1 MKNFNKY
8 LIVAVF
14 VFALSF
20 QVTFARSASS
30 STDVAAMQAQLQA
43 LQAQAQSL
51 QAQAVANGIPVGIAG
66 CNNGTVGFSTVD
78 GKSCAGNIVGAKVY
92 KFGSVTLKNGSKG
105 EAVKELQRFLNAKLD
120 LGLKIDG
127 KLGPKTIIVI
137 KKWQKDH
144 GLVADGLIGA
154 KTKLMMNSSVQ

>member
-8 LIVAVF
+8 LIVTIF

-20 QVTFARSASS
+20 QFAFAQSASS
-30 STDVAAMQAQLQA
+30 STDVAAMQAELKA
-43 LQAQAQSL
+43 LQAQAQLL
-51 QAQAVANGIPVGIAG
+51 QAQAVANGIPVGIPG
-66 CNNGTVGFSTVD
+66 CNNSTKGFSTVD
-78 GKSCAGNIVGAKVY
+78 GRSCAGNLAALKVY
-92 KFGSVTLKNGSKG
+92 NFGSVTLKNGSKG

-127 KLGPKTIIVI
+127 KLGPKTIAVI

-144 GLVADGLIGA
+144 GLVPDGLIGA
-154 KTKLMMNSSVQ
+154 KTKLMMNASVQ